1 MRQYKYKYF
10 HREGKVH
17 FSTLFVIEHEFLGK
31 AVIKANCSERL
42 QVATEFPNMASYL
55 IRLIFYFIK

>member
-1 MRQYKYKYF
+1 MRQYKYF
-10 HREGKVH
+10 HREGNVH

>member
-1 MRQYKYKYF
+1 MRKYKYF
-10 HREGKVH
+10 HREGNVH

-55 IRLIFYFIK
+55 IRLIFYFLK